1 MSCSNS
7 IRKAESKLSNIILE
21 WSSNLMDL
29 KALKGK
35 TDLKQMDF

>member
-1 MSCSNS
+1 MLCSNS

>member
-1 MSCSNS
+1 MSCSNY
-7 IRKAESKLSNIILE
+7 IRKAESKLSNVILE

-35 TDLKQMDF
+35 IDLKQMDV